1 MKSLKYLEVLRQK
14 YEEVE
19 PPIRMKLYGWNEV
32 VAKLEERQ
40 RPLFRPRLRF
50 AFLATLV
57 LVLGLTSLGLFKI
70 AQASM
75 PGNPLYPVKRFTET
89 VINKANGN
97 NQVSI
102 DNRAQEIVT
111 LAKQKQRGKQELEGV
126 VIEYKKAVG
135 ETKKRSREFEKRL
148 EKHHSEFK
156 KVVQETPETEHEIKD
171 AIEASET
178 HQEERN

>member
-1 MKSLKYLEVLRQK
+1 MKSLKYLEILRRK
-14 YEEVE
+14 YEEAE

-40 RPLFRPRLRF
+40 RPAFGPRFRF
-50 AFLATLV
+50 AFLATLI
-57 LVLGLTSLGLFKI
+57 LALGLTSLGLFKI

-75 PGNPLYPVKRFTET
+75 PGSPIYPIKRFSEAI
-89 VINKANGN
+89 INNANGN
-97 NQVSI
+97 NQASI

-111 LAKQKQRGKQELEGV
+111 LARQRQRGGQALEGV
-126 VIEYKKAVG
+126 VIEYKKAVN

-156 KVVQETPETEHEIKD
+156 KVVHESPETEHEIKD

-178 HQEERN
+178 HQEERD